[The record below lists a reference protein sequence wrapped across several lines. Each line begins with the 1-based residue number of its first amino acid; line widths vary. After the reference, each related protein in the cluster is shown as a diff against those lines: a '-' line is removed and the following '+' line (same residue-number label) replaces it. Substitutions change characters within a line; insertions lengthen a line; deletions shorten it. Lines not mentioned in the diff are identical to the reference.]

1 VTAATRAARSLRNR
15 ERMVGLGASVV
26 AVAAAAYFF
35 AWYFPSSY
43 APIDTQLVAQAL
55 FVGLAAMGLN
65 VLTGY
70 NGQVSIGHGAFF
82 GVGAYLTAL
91 LMDHQY
97 RWLGVSFGHTSFL
110 ATLPVVAVVTFVVGA
125 LVGFPAL
132 RVKGL
137 YLALVTLGLA
147 VIFPDLATRFVKGTG
162 GTSLVALPPVEI
174 AAPTWFPSRFAAQDQ
189 WAYMMALVFA
199 VIGVLAM
206 LAISRSRFGRALI
219 AVRDHEA
226 AAATV
231 GIDLARTKVLAFAIR
246 ALYAGI
252 AGSLSVLVH
261 STASADTVE
270 TFQIS
275 IEFLVAL
282 VIGGT
287 ATVLGPIIGGFAVVY
302 IDKWAKDAF
311 PSKPVVSPA
320 IFGITL
326 IVLLYVLPDGVVG
339 GVRRLG
345 RRTRHSIADRRRPRV
360 ASPLS
365 T

>member
-1 VTAATRAARSLRNR
+1 MTARLQERAVSFVL
-15 ERMVGLGASVV
+15 SVI
-26 AVAAAAYFF
+26 AVALLLVFF
-35 AWYFPSSY
+35 GWYFPTSY
-43 APIDTQLVAQAL
+43 NSTDTMLVANAL
-55 FVGLAAMGLN
+55 YIGIAAMGLN
-65 VLTGY
+65 LLTGY

-82 GVGAYLTAL
+82 GVGAYVTAL

-97 RWLGVSFGHTSFL
+97 TWFGISFGHSSFV
-110 ATLPVVAVVTFVVGA
+110 ATLPVVAVVTFAIGA

-162 GTSLVALPPVEI
+162 GTSLVSLAPNEV
-174 AAPTWFPSRFAAQDQ
+174 AAPSWFPSRFSAPDQ
-189 WAYMMALVFA
+189 WAYMMTLACA
-199 VIGVLAM
+199 IIGVLVVWTIA
-206 LAISRSRFGRALI
+206 RGRFGRSLI

-231 GIDLARTKVLAFAIR
+231 GIDLARTKVLAFALS

-252 AGSLSVLVH
+252 AGSLSVLH
-261 STASADTVE
+261 SSLASADKVE
-270 TFQIS
+270 TFQNS

-287 ATVLGPIIGGFAVVY
+287 ATVLGPIVGGFAVVY
-302 IDKWAKDAF
+302 IDKWAKNAF
-311 PSKPVVSPA
+311 PNKPIVSPA
-320 IFGITL
+320 IFGIAL

-339 GVRRLG
+339 GVRRLSRLA
-345 RRTRHSIADRRRPRV
+345 RRKLRRPNPPV
-360 ASPLS
+360 VTPVS